1 MEVNYILIYG
11 NPYLQ
16 TKYFDKFDDISD
28 YLVKKRIVDYK
39 IFEKMQDDKEIE
51 MIHLN
56 NDVEVLESKINNA
69 IKEIKSYDKNCFA
82 YAEYLEPILK
92 VLEN

>member
-1 MEVNYILIYG
+1 MEINYILIYG

-16 TKYFDKFDDISD
+16 TKYFEKFDDISD
-28 YLVKKRIVDYK
+28 YLVKKRIVNYK
-39 IFEKMQDDKEIE
+39 IFEKMQDNKEIE
-51 MIHLN
+51 MIQLN
-56 NDVEVLESKINNA
+56 NNVEVLENKINNA

-82 YAEYLEPILK
+82 YSEYLEPILK

>member
-16 TKYFDKFDDISD
+16 TKYFEKFDDISD

-56 NDVEVLESKINNA
+56 NDV
-69 IKEIKSYDKNCFA
+69 
-82 YAEYLEPILK
+82 
-92 VLEN
+92 

>member
-16 TKYFDKFDDISD
+16 TKYFEKFDDISD
-28 YLVKKRIVDYK
+28 YLVKRRIVDYK

-56 NDVEVLESKINNA
+56 NDVEVLENKINNA
-69 IKEIKSYDKNCFA
+69 IKEIKSYDDNCFA
-82 YAEYLEPILK
+82 FCEYLEPILK
-92 VLEN
+92 ILEN

>member
-16 TKYFDKFDDISD
+16 TKYFEKFDDISD

-51 MIHLN
+51 MIYLN

-82 YAEYLEPILK
+82 YTEYLEPILK
-92 VLEN
+92 ILEN